1 MRLAS
6 IFILKTYTFTNEIL
20 GQKKIIF
27 IIIILQTSLSFI
39 LLPLKGVTIS
49 EQQDYLLQITVLLV
63 LNKNEN

>member
-49 EQQDYLLQITVLLV
+49 EQQDYLLQITVLLA

>member
-39 LLPLKGVTIS
+39 VLPLKGITIS
-49 EQQDYLLQITVLLV
+49 EQQDYLLQITVLLA

>member
-39 LLPLKGVTIS
+39 VLSLKGITIS
-49 EQQDYLLQITVLLV
+49 EQHDYLLQITVLLA